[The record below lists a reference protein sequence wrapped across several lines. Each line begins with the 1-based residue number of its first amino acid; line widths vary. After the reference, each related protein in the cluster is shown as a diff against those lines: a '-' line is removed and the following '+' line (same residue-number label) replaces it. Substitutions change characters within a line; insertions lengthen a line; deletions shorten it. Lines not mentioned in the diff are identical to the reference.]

1 MHPRQT
7 SAAALLEAA
16 IEAHHAA
23 AAEQG
28 VQLSAPPPAV
38 DGEVLADP
46 ERIAIVLAN
55 LITNAIRHTPSGGTV
70 EVRARPLGSTVRF
83 EVADTGHGIPQE
95 YQQRLFDKFFRAP
108 GSRSDGAGL
117 GLSIAKEI
125 VQGHGGEIGVE
136 SQPGRGSTF
145 WFTLPLAAANYTQEA
160 VR

>member
-1 MHPRQT
+1 M
-7 SAAALLEAA
+7 
-16 IEAHHAA
+16 
-23 AAEQG
+23 
-28 VQLSAPPPAV
+28 
-38 DGEVLADP
+38 
-46 ERIAIVLAN
+46 LAN

-125 VQGHGGEIGVE
+125 VLGHDGEIGVE